1 MRAGE
6 AIGCSAI
13 TEPGVG
19 SNVDRI
25 FFSGDDVTIVEAVE
39 LDRARPDFFSP
50 WCAILTFRDGKIIQ
64 DHTDLEPNR
73 RPGIESDV
81 PYFVSPRNL
90 DSRRQA
96 DA

>member
-1 MRAGE
+1 LDAAPSRRGRGDEDDFAR
-6 AIGCSAI
+6 
-13 TEPGVG
+13 
-19 SNVDRI
+19 DRERGPRE
-25 FFSGDDVTIVEAVE
+25 SWAAIVEAVG
-39 LDRARPDFFSP
+39 LDTVRPDFFSP
-50 WCAILTFRDGKIIQ
+50 WCAIPTFRDGKIIQ

-73 RPGIESDV
+73 RPGIEADV